1 MKNASLFIY
10 DISYLVTM
18 DHERRVLRDAWIW
31 IEDGFIKELGTNA
44 YPESLPENVS
54 RLSGSG
60 KILIPGLVN
69 THHHFYQN
77 MARAYTPGNNLPLLP
92 WLKHMNK
99 LWQSFREDD
108 LNLCTRLGLA
118 ELMLSGATTVVD
130 HHYVFPEGAENM
142 VDAQFEAASVMGVR
156 FHASRGSMNV
166 KSDLISD
173 WALQS
178 EDAILEDTERL
189 ISKFHSHKK
198 GSWQQII
205 IAPCAATS

>member
-1 MKNASLFIY
+1 MTNASIFIY

-31 IEDGFIKELGTNA
+31 IEDGYIKELGTA
-44 YPESLPENVS
+44 EYPKALPENVS
-54 RLSGSG
+54 KLSGNS

-99 LWQSFREDD
+99 LWQSFRESD

-118 ELMLSGATTVVD
+118 ELMHSGATTVVD
-130 HHYVFPEGAENM
+130 HHYVFSEGAENM
-142 VDAQFEAASVMGVR
+142 IDAQFDAASLMGIR

-173 WALQS
+173 LS
-178 EDAILEDTERL
+178 L
-189 ISKFHSHKK
+189 IH
-198 GSWQQII
+198 I
-205 IAPCAATS
+205 